1 MIKECMEKHGN
12 MKLMKHWKRDHVS
25 CQLCHMPPH
34 TLFAYAWMLPFE
46 LFQQQWLM
54 NSYHST
60 QLSLASTPSNKIL
73 RPKRAPTSVK
83 HVMAPCAAKH
93 FARRVSIQLCI
104 HFAGTSLSFVVTYHL
119 HISKYIM
126 VRDSVRQGS
135 KFGPESIPNPEK
147 QYWDPFVKMC
157 SMGEH
162 ISNPSYHWRTRKLGK
177 ADSGH
182 LAFKAWEHAGKSSL
196 FSIVTTTSRLLIALK
211 TNRLRIKATYSLIR
225 IWRFSHCRF
234 IVLFL
239 TLSFQV
245 LAMCKTLQNIAKQ
258 GLVLHEP

>member
-12 MKLMKHWKRDHVS
+12 MKLIKHWKRDHVS

-34 TLFAYAWMLPFE
+34 ALFAYAWMLPFE

-104 HFAGTSLSFVVTYHL
+104 HFAGTSLSFSVTYHL

-135 KFGPESIPNPEK
+135 KFGPESRPNPEK
-147 QYWDPFVKMC
+147 AIFRSLCEDVQYGGTHQQPL
-157 SMGEH
+157 
-162 ISNPSYHWRTRKLGK
+162 ISLTYTKTRK
-177 ADSGH
+177 
-182 LAFKAWEHAGKSSL
+182 
-196 FSIVTTTSRLLIALK
+196 SR
-211 TNRLRIKATYSLIR
+211 S
-225 IWRFSHCRF
+225 WPP
-234 IVLFL
+234 
-239 TLSFQV
+239 SF
-245 LAMCKTLQNIAKQ
+245 
-258 GLVLHEP
+258 